1 MITILQINESDFRMA
16 GKHTDKALS
25 FVKECR
31 ELIVNN
37 VMTIKT
43 NLMFDLNTPEIRV
56 LNHYLQVLKSQN
68 IIAVQI
74 LLD

>member
-1 MITILQINESDFRMA
+1 MTTILQINESDFRMA
-16 GKHTDKALS
+16 GKHTDRALS
-25 FVKECR
+25 YVKECK
-31 ELIVNN
+31 ELITKN

-43 NLMFDLNTPEIRV
+43 NLMFDLNAPEIRV
-56 LNHYLQVLKSQN
+56 LNQYLQILKSQN